1 MTLEL
6 RGQSPYLRVVLVG
19 LDQLIAAS
27 SNFLVLW
34 LCLTSL
40 PTALFGTFSYNWNS
54 IALFVVLSRALF
66 GIPALLDAEST
77 KPVEVVDISSS
88 LTGTLL
94 LGVLAALVTFFLY
107 FLGGIDDGNTWILGL
122 LFLAPLNLFQ
132 DQTRYLAICNK
143 NVKFAILLDVILFSC
158 ILATVAAAQ
167 RSEFEGWHLIFGM
180 ACGYLLASV
189 LFLFYYPISLS
200 LKKLNLSIR
209 LDFRRRSRLVGDAF
223 LAWCFGLIAIAL
235 IRLAT
240 GDEGIGIYNG
250 LVFMFGPVTLLT
262 VFLTLGLQAEVV
274 RTRGN
279 LAVRHKA
286 LLVLVSISPAFWI
299 ILVNQTP
306 EKYIEKLAGEST
318 QGILAN
324 SIPFG
329 IAASLGIGLEV
340 LNLFMRAHEK
350 FGQIVRLRFVVGLVF
365 TLLLT
370 ISIYSNSGL
379 SEIIWAMAFASILG
393 IIGTAILLRK
403 EQIDSEFA

>member
-132 DQTRYLAICNK
+132 DQTRYL
-143 NVKFAILLDVILFSC
+143 
-158 ILATVAAAQ
+158 
-167 RSEFEGWHLIFGM
+167 
-180 ACGYLLASV
+180 
-189 LFLFYYPISLS
+189 LS
-200 LKKLNLSIR
+200 LIH
-209 LDFRRRSRLVGDAF
+209 
-223 LAWCFGLIAIAL
+223 I
-235 IRLAT
+235 
-240 GDEGIGIYNG
+240 
-250 LVFMFGPVTLLT
+250 
-262 VFLTLGLQAEVV
+262 
-274 RTRGN
+274 
-279 LAVRHKA
+279 
-286 LLVLVSISPAFWI
+286 
-299 ILVNQTP
+299 
-306 EKYIEKLAGEST
+306 
-318 QGILAN
+318 
-324 SIPFG
+324 
-329 IAASLGIGLEV
+329 
-340 LNLFMRAHEK
+340 
-350 FGQIVRLRFVVGLVF
+350 
-365 TLLLT
+365 
-370 ISIYSNSGL
+370 
-379 SEIIWAMAFASILG
+379 
-393 IIGTAILLRK
+393 
-403 EQIDSEFA
+403 